1 VQVEQVLDQLG
12 MGEVGV
18 PGVVHEDIGLLHLP
32 ARTPVEDRTRVAISW
47 PGTTIDLVA
56 GPTELIGFDI
66 GDIYIVVHE
75 QDSRHH
81 PASFRGTVVAPT

>member
-1 VQVEQVLDQLG
+1 
-12 MGEVGV
+12 
-18 PGVVHEDIGLLHLP
+18 
-32 ARTPVEDRTRVAISW
+32 VAISW